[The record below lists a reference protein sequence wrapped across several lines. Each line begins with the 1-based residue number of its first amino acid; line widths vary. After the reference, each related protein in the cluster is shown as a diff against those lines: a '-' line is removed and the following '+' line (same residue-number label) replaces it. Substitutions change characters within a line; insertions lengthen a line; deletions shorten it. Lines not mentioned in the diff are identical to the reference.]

1 MSTIKAN
8 TLLHSDG
15 STTNPPSIPAL
26 DQRMAK
32 AWVKF
37 RGLDTLTIND
47 SYNVSSITDNGVGH
61 YSVNF
66 TTAMANSIYSP
77 LSSGSFY
84 NWDSHYQTS
93 SHTTS
98 YFKIHAIRA
107 HNHAYNDTDIITGV
121 VFGS

>member
-15 STTNPPSIPAL
+15 STTTQPSIPAL
-26 DQRMAK
+26 DKRMAK

-37 RGLDTLTIND
+37 RGLDTLVIND
-47 SYNVSSITDNGVGH
+47 AYNVSSITDNGVGH
-61 YSVNF
+61 YTVNF
-66 TTAMANSIYSP
+66 TTAMANSTYSP

-93 SHTTS
+93 HHTTS
-98 YFKIHAIRA
+98 YFRIHAIRA
-107 HNHAYNDTDIITGV
+107 VSTAYHDTDIITGV
-121 VFGS
+121 VFGN